1 MQIVLDKDECWSLM
15 TIITSYA
22 IDNAGVSQDGKT
34 QLRKWRTEHADGT
47 PAMEALA
54 DSMNDALGE
63 YLGFKQSRA
72 VRKKG
77 GVQTRKEPRK

>member
-22 IDNAGVSQDGKT
+22 IDNAGVSQDAKT

-47 PAMEALA
+47 PAMGELSDA
-54 DSMNDALGE
+54 MNDALGE
-63 YLGFKQSRA
+63 YLGFKQSRS